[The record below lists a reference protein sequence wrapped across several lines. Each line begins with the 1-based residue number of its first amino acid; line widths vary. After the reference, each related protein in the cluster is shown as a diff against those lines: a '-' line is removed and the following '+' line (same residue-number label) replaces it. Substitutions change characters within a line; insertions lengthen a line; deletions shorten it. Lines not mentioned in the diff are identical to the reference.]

1 MTPLLTSGTPGGSRR
16 NSPLSLGNLTLRT
29 DVSNFMKAP
38 GAPGTPQSSTEAH
51 MLGSA
56 RFAGLDGPASAGEMA
71 SASLR
76 GISPSQYQ
84 SPMTFGSSDGLED
97 KYGVDSIYLQGERLN
112 GYGAGLDSARLNGGG
127 GSSAL
132 YNQQGARYGFSSRL
146 GGADSKLNGVHGQK
160 HKRGEIDRKH
170 KSHHRTGIYLTKN
183 AFTVNRFAGTRLE
196 DLQGEIASLCKDQHG
211 CRFLQKKLEE
221 GVPEHRDMIFRETF
235 GHFAELMTGVLWHL
249 ASSRIRKLIRARPF
263 RQLPLSEVA

>member
-1 MTPLLTSGTPGGSRR
+1 MSELHAKLSAAGGSAVMTPLLASGTPGGSRR

-56 RFAGLDGPASAGEMA
+56 RFAPGSGLDGPASAGDIA
-71 SASLR
+71 SAASLR
-76 GISPSQYQ
+76 GLSPSQYQ

-112 GYGAGLDSARLNGGG
+112 GYGAGLDGARLNG

-132 YNQQGARYGFSSRL
+132 YNQHGARYGFSSRL
-146 GGADSKLNGVHGQK
+146 GGGADPKLNGVHGSK
-160 HKRGEIDRKH
+160 HKRGEIDRKLWI
-170 KSHHRTGIYLTKN
+170 SHLNIAK
-183 AFTVNRFAGTRLE
+183 
-196 DLQGEIASLCKDQHG
+196 DLRYYSQSFCGYAS
-211 CRFLQKKLEE
+211 
-221 GVPEHRDMIFRETF
+221 
-235 GHFAELMTGVLWHL
+235 
-249 ASSRIRKLIRARPF
+249 
-263 RQLPLSEVA
+263 